1 MVYVETQMI
10 DANYNINFSD
20 KRSHEDLEAEL
31 REQYPGLRLLK
42 DYYDF
47 VTNEWNYDIYFDREK
62 DLAWFLLKLKSKAL

>member
-1 MVYVETQMI
+1 MVYVETPMI

>member
-1 MVYVETQMI
+1 MI